1 MTEPHVIIA
10 GGGIGG
16 LATALTLQQ
25 LGVPFTVY
33 ESVRELGPLGV
44 GINIQPNAVRELY
57 DLGIGPD
64 ELDTVGLP
72 AREWALVGLNGND
85 IYSEPRGLK
94 AGYNWPQYAVHRGRF
109 HMLLHRT
116 LVERAGPEAIRL
128 GHKVTA
134 YERNTDGTV
143 TALLLKADG
152 TLLREQGTLL
162 IAADGIH
169 SAVRATMYPD
179 QPPIHWGGAIMWRG
193 TTLARPIRSGASFVG
208 LGTHRQRVVFYPIS
222 HPDSVTG
229 LAMINWIAEVTVDK
243 DEGRYGSNWFRPVDI
258 DEFAHHF
265 TGWTYD
271 WLDVPDMLRRSD
283 VAYEN
288 PMIDRDP
295 VPTWQDGPVV
305 LMGDAAHAM
314 YPTGSNGASQAIMD
328 ARHLGA
334 AMLEHG
340 VTPAA
345 LQYYDQKFCGPVSE
359 LVLRNRGAG
368 PFGLLNIVDERSGG
382 EFDNIDDVVPAEERN
397 AFMARYKAA
406 AGFAI
411 EQLNAAHPT
420 IAEGAT
426 VRTLIE
432 V

>member
-1 MTEPHVIIA
+1 MSEPHVIIA

-25 LGVPFTVY
+25 IGVKFTVF
-33 ESVRELGPLGV
+33 EAVRELAPLGV

-64 ELDTVGLP
+64 ALDSVGLP

-85 IYSEPRGLK
+85 VYSEPRGLE
-94 AGYNWPQYAVHRGRF
+94 AGYKWPQYAVHRGRL
-109 HMLLHRT
+109 HMLLHRV
-116 LVERAGPEAIRL
+116 LVERAGAGVVKL
-128 GHKVTA
+128 GHKVTG
-134 YERNTDGTV
+134 YERNTDGSV
-143 TALLLKADG
+143 TALIQRIDG
-152 TLLREQGTLL
+152 TQLREQGTIL

-169 SAVRATMYPD
+169 SAIRASMHPD

-193 TTLARPIRSGASFVG
+193 TTLGKPIRTGASFVG
-208 LGTHRQRVVFYPIS
+208 LGTHRQRVVLYPIS
-222 HPDSVTG
+222 HPDPATG
-229 LAMINWIAEVTVDK
+229 LAVINWIAEVVVDK
-243 DEGRYGSNWFRPVDI
+243 DDGRYSNGWFRPVKVED
-258 DEFAHHF
+258 FAHHF
-265 TGWTYD
+265 ANWTYD
-271 WLDVPDMLRRSD
+271 WLDVPDLLRRSD

-295 VPTWQDGPVV
+295 VSTWQDGPVA

-334 AMLEHG
+334 AMLKHG
-340 VTPAA
+340 VSEAA
-345 LQYYDQKFCGPVSE
+345 LREYDQRFCGPISE

-368 PFGLLNIVDERSGG
+368 PFGLLNIVDERCGG
-382 EFDNIDDVVPAEERN
+382 EFDNIDDVVPPEERN
-397 AFMARYKAA
+397 AFMARYKSA

-411 EQLNAAHPT
+411 DQLNNAPST
-420 IAEGAT
+420 IMPGRGYAK
-426 VRTLIE
+426 RP
-432 V
+432 